1 MQLFSVD
8 AFTEEKK
15 SPQKLLITGPQL
27 FFVRPGCRPNVP
39 ETETLHQPLMQDWVF
54 ILGPSSEDATHY
66 LSNMCPTAHT
76 KIYGETERWAQDF
89 QLDKTNEGQTLFMSY
104 ISHRNINCFILPSF
118 IKSANL
124 QDIMLGC

>member
-1 MQLFSVD
+1 
-8 AFTEEKK
+8 
-15 SPQKLLITGPQL
+15 LIY
-27 FFVRPGCRPNVP
+27 GCPLKQAGEGGLQ
-39 ETETLHQPLMQDWVF
+39 ETA
-54 ILGPSSEDATHY
+54 PSSEDATHY

-118 IKSANL
+118 IH
-124 QDIMLGC
+124 